1 MTDAEET
8 VKVVDTEVS
17 PSPAEPSSQVLT
29 NAQNSSENLEA
40 SRTEMR
46 KQNQLYEHTAT
57 HSIAAMFKLNKS
69 SQEASPLTERKL
81 VERKQRSKEVR
92 VPREGPIDL
101 NAEDCA
107 LTTKEFYPF
116 RD

>member
-8 VKVVDTEVS
+8 VKVIDTEVC

-29 NAQNSSENLEA
+29 NANNSSENLELHA

-46 KQNQLYEHTAT
+46 KQNQLYQHTAT

-69 SQEASPLTERKL
+69 SQEASPLLTERK
-81 VERKQRSKEVR
+81 
-92 VPREGPIDL
+92 PI
-101 NAEDCA
+101 
-107 LTTKEFYPF
+107 
-116 RD
+116 